1 MDHAFGTPLWH
12 KASLAD
18 WPVYILWLWGHR
30 QEGEHAAVNKS
41 EWICLVNM
49 FKRIE
54 SLDWIKIPT
63 QRMNIILFLVW
74 INFCIIIASMH
85 DFVFRTFWVI
95 IQNCLTFTFLHTY
108 TSIRLARVKARS
120 LAQSCSPTTLKGWE
134 LQGQSSLCGW
144 HSALYDTPLPLIW
157 APSDILSYSSSLR
170 QGENLFFISSQEK
183 KW

>member
-18 WPVYILWLWGHR
+18 WPVYILWLWGHSPQDR

-41 EWICLVNM
+41 ELICLVNM

-85 DFVFRTFWVI
+85 DFVFRIFWII
-95 IQNCLTFTFLHTY
+95 IQNCLTFTFLHTHFY
-108 TSIRLARVKARS
+108 QTSTSQGTLIGSELFPDYPQGLRVARS
-120 LAQSCSPTTLKGWE
+120 VILMWVAFCSIWHPTAVDMSTIRYSIIFQQPAARWK
-134 LQGQSSLCGW
+134 SV
-144 HSALYDTPLPLIW
+144 
-157 APSDILSYSSSLR
+157 SY
-170 QGENLFFISSQEK
+170 
-183 KW
+183 